1 MRISDWS
8 SDVCSS
14 DLTRA
19 ADAGGAWRHLDLDPA
34 ARRGQRLQPDRH
46 RRRRRAAGRRT
57 GMDRRPLD
65 HPGGADPVPAAGRGS
80 RVTPDVRTGVA
91 AQAPAFRG
99 RSEEHTSELQSLMRI
114 SYAVFCLKKK
124 KKTK

>member
-14 DLTRA
+14 DLKAVQYVLVGFQVVVLTLFGLIALSKLGSGA
-19 ADAGGAWRHLDLDPA
+19 AFDPTPI
-34 ARRGQRLQPDRH
+34 RLSWFNPFEIDSFSAL
-46 RRRRRAAGRRT
+46 AAGLSLSIFIFW
-57 GMDRRPLD
+57 GWD
-65 HPGGADPVPAAGRGS
+65 
-80 RVTPDVRTGVA
+80 VTLTMNEET
-91 AQAPAFRG
+91 

-124 KKTK
+124 KQ